1 MIVEFKEMVG
11 GELLWRRM
19 FRLAID
25 GAAMLPR
32 EGDWVVI
39 PPSREERQVRKV
51 VRKYGEDGLRKVVVT
66 LL

>member
-11 GELLWRRM
+11 GAVVWQRE
-19 FRLAID
+19 FRLWID
-25 GAAMLPR
+25 GAAILPR

-39 PPSREERQVRKV
+39 PPSREERMVRKV
-51 VRKYGEDGLRKVVVT
+51 VRTYGEDGLRKVVVT